1 MTLIHASSR
10 AARCRLACV
19 SAAWWLA
26 VASPSAAADAS
37 HGEQLARRWCASCH
51 VVAPDQRQTTG
62 EAPPFEAISRTPGF
76 DANKLA
82 FFLLN
87 PHPKMPDMSLTRP
100 EAGDLAA
107 YIGSL
112 AR

>member
-1 MTLIHASSR
+1 MITGHSSHR
-10 AARCRLACV
+10 HPRFLYT
-19 SAAWWLA
+19 SAAIWLA
-26 VASPSAAADAS
+26 VVSPGTAADVS

-51 VVAPDQRQTTG
+51 AVVPDQRQSTQ
-62 EAPPFEAISRTPGF
+62 EAPPFATISRRPGF

-82 FFLLN
+82 FFLLS
-87 PHPKMPDMSLTRP
+87 PHPKMPDMSLTRF